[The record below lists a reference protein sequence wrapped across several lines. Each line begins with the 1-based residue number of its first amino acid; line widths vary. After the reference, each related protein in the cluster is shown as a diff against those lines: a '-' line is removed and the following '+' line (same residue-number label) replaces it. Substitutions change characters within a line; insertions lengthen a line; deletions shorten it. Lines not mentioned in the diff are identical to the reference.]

1 MATATPALCTGVV
14 KRGATSQRR
23 RERDACHNTGVDG
36 ATLMSLN
43 GGVGK
48 RFEERTAP

>member
-1 MATATPALCTGVV
+1 MATTTPALCTGVA
-14 KRGATSQRR
+14 KCGATSRRR
-23 RERDACHNTGVDG
+23 RERDACPNTGVDG

-43 GGVGK
+43 GGVEK